1 MGKGSAF
8 GKTILIGDQF
18 VKHGVPAILSAL
30 PYQTDTIVE
39 REAKGR
45 GFTVIDNR
53 NEVPGYKE
61 EKKESC
67 YRSYER
73 MIDVMKLNLK
83 KNPIKITVGG
93 NLLAGSGVGASAAI
107 SVSFAR
113 ACNAEFKLGMDKIE
127 ENYIGWEGEHAY
139 HGKPSGVDNTA
150 ASFGGLMMYTIR
162 DEKKMYERIVPA
174 KPLYVVLANSGITF
188 NTALLDV
195 HVKSLIDNNGELLYS
210 RLIKITGQVYDMRKA
225 IEKGDLKEVGKI
237 MIENHKLLKEMDF
250 SHKTL
255 DELCARSIQMGAYG
269 AKLTG
274 GGKGGYMVALVKD
287 TMMQKKIAAKFES
300 ENIPVITAQ
309 LGVNAVDN
317 VKFRLLK

>member
-39 REAKGR
+39 REAKGK

-53 NEVPGYKE
+53 EEVPGYKE

-67 YRSYER
+67 YRSYAH

-113 ACNAEFKLGMDKIE
+113 ACNA
-127 ENYIGWEGEHAY
+127 
-139 HGKPSGVDNTA
+139 
-150 ASFGGLMMYTIR
+150 
-162 DEKKMYERIVPA
+162 
-174 KPLYVVLANSGITF
+174 
-188 NTALLDV
+188 
-195 HVKSLIDNNGELLYS
+195 
-210 RLIKITGQVYDMRKA
+210 
-225 IEKGDLKEVGKI
+225 
-237 MIENHKLLKEMDF
+237 
-250 SHKTL
+250 
-255 DELCARSIQMGAYG
+255 
-269 AKLTG
+269 
-274 GGKGGYMVALVKD
+274 
-287 TMMQKKIAAKFES
+287 
-300 ENIPVITAQ
+300 
-309 LGVNAVDN
+309 
-317 VKFRLLK
+317 